1 MIGSEFAEKVIQ
13 IKRVSKK
20 TKGGNRIAFS
30 ALVAVGDGRGRVGV
44 GLAKAREVPV
54 AIAKSMT
61 QAKKSL
67 INVSLYK
74 TTIPHSVSVKRGA
87 SVVMLRPAPA
97 GTGLIA
103 GGPVRI
109 VAELAGIKD
118 ISSKILGSTNKTG
131 NAYATLLALKKL
143 RRIEQ

>member
-1 MIGSEFAEKVIQ
+1 M
-13 IKRVSKK
+13 
-20 TKGGNRIAFS
+20 
-30 ALVAVGDGRGRVGV
+30 
-44 GLAKAREVPV
+44 